1 MDTLRGFTTTA
12 RNVISAAVGR
22 GWEVSVSNNGHAIMR
37 WPHGGTVAVSRNL
50 DGSRRLKNTV
60 ADISRVER
68 EHPAPEP
75 VWSIFT
81 RASGEPN
88 PAVET
93 TGDRF
98 RCSTC
103 KKEFQT
109 GRGASKHSTQSH
121 GKGAITPDPG
131 PEIAQPEVKQR
142 DDTEPEVQ
150 PIRLLELVKSD
161 LVRDLVLE
169 RERSAK
175 ILDNLAA
182 VRDLINELLAEFS

>member
-1 MDTLRGFTTTA
+1 MDSLRGFTATA
-12 RNVISAAVGR
+12 RNVITAAVGR

-50 DGSRRLKNTV
+50 EGSRRLKNTV
-60 ADISRVER
+60 ADINRVER

-75 VWSIFT
+75 VWDIFT
-81 RASGEPN
+81 RASGAPN

-103 KKEFQT
+103 KKEFRT

-121 GKGAITPDPG
+121 GKGAIAPDPE
-131 PEIAQPEVKQR
+131 PEVAQPEVEQQGGMEQK
-142 DDTEPEVQ
+142 VQ
-150 PIRLLELVKSD
+150 PISPLELVKSD

-182 VRDLINELLAEFS
+182 VRDLINELLTEFS